1 LLTRGPPHRLPD
13 AVAAIWPDA
22 LIQTCVVHLLRA
34 SLRYV
39 AYDHRKRLAGALKPR
54 LMLSGENLG
63 GCPPL
68 VGEI

>member
-1 LLTRGPPHRLPD
+1 
-13 AVAAIWPDA
+13 
-22 LIQTCVVHLLRA
+22 VVHLLRA

-54 LMLSGENLG
+54 LMLSGETLG